1 MLYRREGFPQ
11 DDELVFCTVTKIM
24 HSSVFVVLDEY
35 ERSGMIN
42 ISEIAPGRIR
52 NIRDY
57 VTQGKKVVC
66 KVLRVDK
73 VKGHIDVSLRRVN
86 DMERKRKLEEIK
98 QEQKAE
104 KIIELIAKELKIKT
118 EELYEKVAN
127 QAFEKYPYLFSFFK
141 DVGEE
146 KAHVKDLGLGKKE
159 TDLLQTIVADKFKP
173 PKIEIKGFFDLKT
186 YQPNGV
192 DIIKKILVGVE
203 KTAGV
208 SLDYLGGG
216 RYRIKVESDSYKN
229 AEKTLAEIETQVLS
243 DIKKNKG
250 EGSFK
255 RE

>member
-57 VTQGKKVVC
+57 VTQGKKIVC
-66 KVLRVDK
+66 KVLRTDEA
-73 VKGHIDVSLRRVN
+73 KGHIDLSLRRVN

-98 QEQKAE
+98 HEQKAE
-104 KIIELIAKELKIKT
+104 KIIELAAKQLKLKT
-118 EELYEKVAN
+118 EELYEKVADK
-127 QAFEKYPYLFSFFK
+127 AFEKYPYLFLFFK

-146 KAHVKDLGLGKKE
+146 KVQIKDLGLGKKE
-159 TDLLQTIVADKFKP
+159 TDLLQAVVAEKFRP
-173 PKIEIKGFFDLKT
+173 PKVEIKGFFDLQT
-186 YQPNGV
+186 FQPNGV
-192 DIIKKILVGVE
+192 DIIKKILVSAE
-203 KTAGV
+203 KNTGTTI
-208 SLDYLGGG
+208 LYLGGG
-216 RYRIKVESDSYKN
+216 RYQIKLESDTYKN
-229 AEKTLAEIETQVLS
+229 AEKILSKIEAEVLS
-243 DIKKNKG
+243 EIKKQKG
-250 EGSFK
+250 QGSFK